1 MRQTTTTTLAFSHAE
16 ILDLIG
22 QVYDVPEGAEIRV
35 DAEDVS
41 VTFTKDLSED
51 EPEVIADHAELNEI
65 VAGRRA

>member
-51 EPEVIADHAELNEI
+51 EPEVEAEHTELNEI
-65 VAGRRA
+65 IAGRRA